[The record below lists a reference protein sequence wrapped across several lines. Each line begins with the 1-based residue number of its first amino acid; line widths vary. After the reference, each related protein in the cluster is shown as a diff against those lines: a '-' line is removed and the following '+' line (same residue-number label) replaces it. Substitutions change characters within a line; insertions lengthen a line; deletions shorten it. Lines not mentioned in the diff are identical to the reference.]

1 MINRL
6 TIKEY
11 RCLMTGAKYK
21 LIDQQEKIFLLA
33 WVNRQAQARK
43 KSGRFVYRAF
53 NQFFNRKKIEN
64 SIESKTD
71 TSSLISRIQEAI
83 KIQEGK

>member
-1 MINRL
+1 
-6 TIKEY
+6 
-11 RCLMTGAKYK
+11 MTGAKLK

-33 WVNRQAQARK
+33 WANRQANARK
-43 KSGRFVYRAF
+43 KSGRFVYRTF
-53 NQFFNRKKIEN
+53 NQFFNRKKIEK